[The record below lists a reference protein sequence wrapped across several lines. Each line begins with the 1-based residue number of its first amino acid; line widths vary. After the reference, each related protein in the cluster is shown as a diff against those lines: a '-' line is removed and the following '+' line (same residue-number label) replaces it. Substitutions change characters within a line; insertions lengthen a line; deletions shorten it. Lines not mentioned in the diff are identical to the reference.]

1 MQRQAQ
7 HVGHPEADG
16 RVVER
21 INVGYL
27 DLERQL
33 EHRLVDR
40 LLYHLG
46 HRRGLLS
53 FWYHDWDASR
63 HIIHLVG

>member
-1 MQRQAQ
+1 MSATRRRTA
-7 HVGHPEADG
+7 VSLNA
-16 RVVER
+16 